1 MSQSTGGSSAHRADD
16 PFDRTTAEPL
26 AATGDG
32 STSRADEARGAGQQ
46 VAGSAKGAGQE
57 VAGSA
62 KGAGQEV
69 AGSAK
74 QAGQEVAGTAKE
86 KAGETADEARTQ
98 ARHLYAE
105 GREQLTQHAGEQQRR
120 AAQGLSAVTGELRG
134 MVDGSDQQGPVT
146 DLARQAADRVDD
158 AARWLGD
165 REPAQLLDDVRRFAA
180 RRPGTFLAL
189 AAGAGVLA
197 GRLGRGLKD
206 SGSDSGAGSAQGG
219 TTATGPSSTGTSST
233 GGAAYGTAAVE
244 PRGTRLP
251 AEGTG
256 TAGTPLGEPGSP
268 RGTAL

>member
-1 MSQSTGGSSAHRADD
+1 MSH
-16 PFDRTTAEPL
+16 TTDSR
-26 AATGDG
+26 DG
-32 STSRADEARGAGQQ
+32 TREQAKEAGQQ
-46 VAGSAKGAGQE
+46 

-206 SGSDSGAGSAQGG
+206 SGSDSGAGSSSS
-219 TTATGPSSTGTSST
+219 TASTGTPTT

-244 PRGTRLP
+244 PRGTHLP
-251 AEGTG
+251 AESAG
-256 TAGTPLGEPGSP
+256 TAGTSAEERTAP

>member
-1 MSQSTGGSSAHRADD
+1 MSH
-16 PFDRTTAEPL
+16 TTDS
-26 AATGDG
+26 GDG
-32 STSRADEARGAGQQ
+32 TREQAKEAGQQ
-46 VAGSAKGAGQE
+46 

-74 QAGQEVAGTAKE
+74 QAGQEVAGTARE

-105 GREQLTQHAGEQQRR
+105 GREQLNQHAGEQQRR

-206 SGSDSGAGSAQGG
+206 SGSDSGAGSSSG
-219 TTATGPSSTGTSST
+219 TASTGTPTT
-233 GGAAYGTAAVE
+233 GGATYGAATVE
-244 PRGTRLP
+244 PRGTHLP
-251 AEGTG
+251 AESAG
-256 TAGTPLGEPGSP
+256 TAGTSAEERTAP

>member
-1 MSQSTGGSSAHRADD
+1 MSH
-16 PFDRTTAEPL
+16 TTDS
-26 AATGDG
+26 GDG
-32 STSRADEARGAGQQ
+32 TRAQAKDAGQQ
-46 VAGSAKGAGQE
+46 VAGSAKDAGQQ

-62 KGAGQEV
+62 KD
-69 AGSAK
+69 
-74 QAGQEVAGTAKE
+74 AGQEVAGTAKE
-86 KAGETADEARTQ
+86 KAGETADEAKWQ

-120 AAQGLSAVTGELRG
+120 AAEGLSSVTGELRG

-146 DLARQAADRVDD
+146 DLARQAADRVDQ

-206 SGSDSGAGSAQGG
+206 SGSGSDSGA
-219 TTATGPSSTGTSST
+219 SST
-233 GGAAYGTAAVE
+233 GGAATSSGTTTTSGPSTGGATYGTAAVE
-244 PRGTRLP
+244 PRETRPP
-251 AEGTG
+251 AESTG
-256 TAGTPLGEPGSP
+256 TAAISAEERTAP

>member
-1 MSQSTGGSSAHRADD
+1 MSHTTDSGDSTHDQAKD
-16 PFDRTTAEPL
+16 
-26 AATGDG
+26 
-32 STSRADEARGAGQQ
+32 AGQQ
-46 VAGSAKGAGQE
+46 VAGSAKDAGQQ

-62 KGAGQEV
+62 KE
-69 AGSAK
+69 
-74 QAGQEVAGTAKE
+74 AGQEVAGTAKE
-86 KAGETADEARTQ
+86 KAGETAEEAKSQ
-98 ARHLYAE
+98 ASHLYAE

-120 AAQGLSAVTGELRG
+120 AAQGLSSVTGELRG

-206 SGSDSGAGSAQGG
+206 SGSDSGA
-219 TTATGPSSTGTSST
+219 SSTGGAATSSGTTTTSGPST

-251 AEGTG
+251 AESAG
-256 TAGTPLGEPGSP
+256 TAGTSAEERTAP